1 MKWNY
6 SLTTNTIWISFDYG
20 EVIADTEQ
28 EAREKAIKKIKSNLD
43 KVNTTLK
50 NSKETVGFVIDMDFS
65 QVEVEQIK

>member
-28 EAREKAIKKIKSNLD
+28 EAREKAIKEIKSNLD

>member
-6 SLTTNTIWISFDYG
+6 SLTTHTIWISFDYG

-28 EAREKAIKKIKSNLD
+28 EAREKAIKEIKSNLD

-65 QVEVEQIK
+65 QVEVEQVK